1 MSALIAAAHAKLN
14 WLLDV
19 VGVRLDGYHEL
30 DMLTQSLALADQ
42 LTFASA
48 DKLMLW
54 VDGAPC
60 DDEANLVL
68 RAARLMQREAR
79 APLGAAITLSKNIPV
94 RAGLGGG
101 SADCAATLL
110 ALNRLWGLNLHPD
123 TLAQLGLSL
132 GADVPFCLVGGLCR
146 VRGMGEL
153 LSPLPPPPSPDIL
166 IVQMDGGLSTAEVF
180 RAYGRL
186 PGDHSELE
194 AAAAALC
201 RGDYGALNGCAAN
214 ALARAAAQLSPA
226 VATAG
231 ILLASR
237 GAVYVRMTG
246 SGSAV
251 YGVFRSQTE
260 AERASDALRGAYP
273 DLTLTRSAA
282 TGISIS

>member
-123 TLAQLGLSL
+123 TLAQLG
-132 GADVPFCLVGGLCR
+132 CR
-146 VRGMGEL
+146 WAPTCRFAWSAG
-153 LSPLPPPPSPDIL
+153 
-166 IVQMDGGLSTAEVF
+166 F
-180 RAYGRL
+180 
-186 PGDHSELE
+186 
-194 AAAAALC
+194 AA
-201 RGDYGALNGCAAN
+201 CAAW
-214 ALARAAAQLSPA
+214 
-226 VATAG
+226 
-231 ILLASR
+231 ASCCPR
-237 GAVYVRMTG
+237 CRRRPRPTY
-246 SGSAV
+246 
-251 YGVFRSQTE
+251 
-260 AERASDALRGAYP
+260 
-273 DLTLTRSAA
+273 
-282 TGISIS
+282 